1 MSDNLDY
8 IEISSKKYTEKE
20 KWDMAIGLQEVD
32 NLTPSSYLEQLM
44 DENICGKISIEQVE
58 KGLRTYYEER
68 NKNNKIDYNEYECD
82 FVSLRIVELL
92 NRKDFELSLD
102 YIKYIHKYLFQDI
115 LPDAGCFKDKNYI
128 KKEPILNTDT
138 VIYGD
143 FKVIKESIEYDISNE
158 KKKNYKSMSIN
169 DVIDNIAKFSS
180 SIWQIH
186 PFKEGNTRTVAVFI
200 QKYLIH
206 MGYNVDN
213 SLFKD
218 KSLYYRNALVRS
230 NYYNNDLNI
239 KEDNSY
245 LIKFYENLLLSK
257 NNNLKV
263 EDEIVKELFK
273 EDLWKKK
280 LN

>member
-1 MSDNLDY
+1 MSDNLGY
-8 IEISSKKYTEKE
+8 IEIIPNRYTEKE
-20 KWDMAIGLQEVD
+20 KWDMAVGLQQID

-44 DENICGKISIEQVE
+44 DENISGKITVQQVE

-92 NRKDFELSLD
+92 NKKDFELSMD
-102 YIKYIHKYLFQDI
+102 YLKYIHKYLFQDI
-115 LPDAGCFKDKNYI
+115 FSDAGEFKKKNYI
-128 KKEPILNTDT
+128 KKEPILNRDT
-138 VIYGD
+138 VIYGE
-143 FKVIKESIEYDISNE
+143 FKVIKESLEYDISNE

-169 DVIDNIAKFSS
+169 YLIENIAKFSS

-186 PFKEGNTRTVAVFI
+186 PFKEGNTRTVAVFV
-200 QKYLIH
+200 QKYLID

-245 LIKFYENLLLSK
+245 LIKFYENLLLGK
-257 NNNLKV
+257 NNNLKT

-273 EDLWKKK
+273 EDL
-280 LN
+280 

>member
-8 IEISSKKYTEKE
+8 IEISQKKYTEKE
-20 KWDMAIGLQEVD
+20 KWDIAIGLQQVD
-32 NLTPSSYLEQLM
+32 NLTPSSYLEQLI
-44 DENICGKISIEQVE
+44 DENISGKITIQQVE

-92 NRKDFELSLD
+92 NKKDFELSLD
-102 YIKYIHKYLFQDI
+102 YIKGIHKYLFQDI
-115 LPDAGCFKDKNYI
+115 LPDAGSFKMKNYI
-128 KKEPILNTDT
+128 KKEPILNRDT

-143 FKVIKESIEYDISNE
+143 FKVIKESLEYDISNE
-158 KKKNYKSMSIN
+158 KKKKYKSMSIN

-200 QKYLIH
+200 QKYLID

-230 NYYNNDLNI
+230 NYYNDDLNI

-245 LIKFYENLLLSK
+245 LIKFYENLLLGK

-263 EDEIVKELFK
+263 EDKIVKELFK
-273 EDLWKKK
+273 EDL
-280 LN
+280 

>member
-8 IEISSKKYTEKE
+8 IEIRPNEYTEKE
-20 KWDMAIGLQEVD
+20 KWDIAVGLQQVD

-44 DENICGKISIEQVE
+44 DENISGKITIQQVE

-92 NRKDFELSLD
+92 NKKDFELSLD
-102 YIKYIHKYLFQDI
+102 YIKGIHKYLFQDI
-115 LPDAGCFKDKNYI
+115 LPDAGSFKMKNYI
-128 KKEPILNTDT
+128 KKEPILNRDT

-143 FKVIKESIEYDISNE
+143 FKVIKESLEYDISNE

-200 QKYLIH
+200 QKYLIA
-206 MGYNVDN
+206 MGYDVNN

-245 LIKFYENLLLSK
+245 LIKFYENLLLGK
-257 NNNLKV
+257 NNNLKI
-263 EDEIVKELFK
+263 EDEIVKELFE
-273 EDLWKKK
+273 EDL
-280 LN
+280 

>member
-8 IEISSKKYTEKE
+8 IEIRPNEYTEKE
-20 KWDMAIGLQEVD
+20 KWDIAVGLQQVD

-44 DENICGKISIEQVE
+44 DENISGKITIQQVE

-92 NRKDFELSLD
+92 NKKDFELSLD
-102 YIKYIHKYLFQDI
+102 YIKGIHKYFFQDI
-115 LPDAGCFKDKNYI
+115 LPYAGSFKMKNYI
-128 KKEPILNTDT
+128 KKEPILNRDT
-138 VIYGD
+138 VVYGD
-143 FKVIKESIEYDISNE
+143 FKVIKESLEYDISNE

-200 QKYLIH
+200 QKYLIA
-206 MGYNVDN
+206 MGYDVNN

-245 LIKFYENLLLSK
+245 LIKFYENLLLGK
-257 NNNLKV
+257 NNNLKI
-263 EDEIVKELFK
+263 EDEIVKELFE
-273 EDLWKKK
+273 EDL
-280 LN
+280 

>member
-273 EDLWKKK
+273 EDL
-280 LN
+280 

>member
-8 IEISSKKYTEKE
+8 IEISQKKYTEKE
-20 KWDMAIGLQEVD
+20 KWDIAIGLQQVD
-32 NLTPSSYLEQLM
+32 NLTPSSYLEQLI
-44 DENICGKISIEQVE
+44 DENISGKITIQQVE

-92 NRKDFELSLD
+92 NKKDFELSLD
-102 YIKYIHKYLFQDI
+102 YIKGIHKYLFQDI
-115 LPDAGCFKDKNYI
+115 LPDAGSFKMKNYI
-128 KKEPILNTDT
+128 KKEPILNRDT

-143 FKVIKESIEYDISNE
+143 FKVIKESLEYDISNE
-158 KKKNYKSMSIN
+158 KKKKYKSMSIN

-200 QKYLIH
+200 QKYLID

-230 NYYNNDLNI
+230 NYYNDDLNI

-245 LIKFYENLLLSK
+245 LIKFYENLLLGK
-257 NNNLKV
+257 NNNLKI

-273 EDLWKKK
+273 EDL
-280 LN
+280 

>member
-8 IEISSKKYTEKE
+8 IEISQKKYTEKE
-20 KWDMAIGLQEVD
+20 KWDIAIGLQQVD
-32 NLTPSSYLEQLM
+32 NLTPSSYLEQLI
-44 DENICGKISIEQVE
+44 DENISGKITIQQVE

-92 NRKDFELSLD
+92 NKKDFELSLD
-102 YIKYIHKYLFQDI
+102 YIKGIHKYLFQDI
-115 LPDAGCFKDKNYI
+115 LPDAGSFKMKNYI
-128 KKEPILNTDT
+128 KKEPILNRDT

-143 FKVIKESIEYDISNE
+143 FKVIKESLEYDISNE
-158 KKKNYKSMSIN
+158 KKKKYKSMSIN

-200 QKYLIH
+200 QKYLID

-230 NYYNNDLNI
+230 NYYNDDLNI

-245 LIKFYENLLLSK
+245 LIKFYENLLLGK

-263 EDEIVKELFK
+263 EDKIVKELFK

>member
-8 IEISSKKYTEKE
+8 IEISQKKYTEKE
-20 KWDMAIGLQEVD
+20 KWDIAIGLQQVD
-32 NLTPSSYLEQLM
+32 NLTPSSYLEQLI
-44 DENICGKISIEQVE
+44 DENISGKITIQQVE

-92 NRKDFELSLD
+92 NKKDFELSLD
-102 YIKYIHKYLFQDI
+102 YIKGIHKYLFQDI
-115 LPDAGCFKDKNYI
+115 LPDAGSFKMKNYI
-128 KKEPILNTDT
+128 KKEPILNRDT

-143 FKVIKESIEYDISNE
+143 FKVIKESLEYDISNE
-158 KKKNYKSMSIN
+158 KKKKYKSMSIN

-245 LIKFYENLLLSK
+245 LIKFYENLLLGK
-257 NNNLKV
+257 NNNLKI

-273 EDLWKKK
+273 EDL
-280 LN
+280 